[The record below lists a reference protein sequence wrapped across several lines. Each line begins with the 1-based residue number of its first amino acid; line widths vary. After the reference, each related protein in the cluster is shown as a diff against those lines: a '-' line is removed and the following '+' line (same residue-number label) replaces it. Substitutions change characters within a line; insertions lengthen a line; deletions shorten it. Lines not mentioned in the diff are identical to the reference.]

1 MKFLSEEKIKKIKD
15 DKGNTI
21 KKEKKFEKLELI
33 LKLERDYPG
42 IFVKLMT
49 NFEVAKSHRESLDEN
64 GKPIEVSWEEALK
77 RFYLNNK
84 YEKITNE
91 NEDIAELFQSKGL
104 SQEIFDKAS
113 ELRKEAKDREVSEH
127 ILKKT
132 IKEDTI
138 LESIEKIKSQTE
150 EKLTEGLQVIEEL
163 YDKGFTYEWLSK
175 KDPHNSIMG
184 LFVNCCGTITS
195 KHYGKDIAKASIL
208 APDVQNLVIRN
219 EMGKII
225 SKGTMYINK
234 EKGYAVI
241 NDFELN
247 KKYRN
252 HEDEIFSGRYKVEET
267 SSEEQEREKIF
278 EAFQRGL
285 SAFIE
290 EYDKQNPEKPIIQV
304 NIGMGYNRLKKQVE
318 RLKKATSN
326 LTVPSEYDFQD
337 ASKNA
342 QYIIYKRSEEIYKGD
357 NR

>member
-113 ELRKEAKDREVSEH
+113 ELRKEAKNREVSEH
-127 ILKKT
+127 ILKKP